1 MQAEVVLTFRDEDG
15 ALREVEVASRR
26 FTIGRGA
33 DNDLV
38 IAAPGVS
45 RRHAV
50 IETYDGGVLA
60 YDCQS
65 EQGTLLNNA
74 PLRGSASL
82 RSGDLLTLGG
92 ACDITVK
99 LRAPLDSPRS
109 SKAGRPIPVP
119 SRPSSSSAAH
129 PQSARRQPRAE
140 SSAAQSVGRW
150 PAFISA
156 PVVAAAAVILIIVVG
171 GFLLLA
177 GRRQS
182 PVEDGRGRNSQFN
195 SPSNG
200 ANSAATPGVG
210 GGGQS
215 TADGNTSAVGEEEL
229 ERAAARVVQRF
240 SGDDRPY
247 AFPPEALRD
256 ITQQVEQYRQSNDLR
271 DAFVAMR
278 RGAPAVAAQSRAEG
292 VSPDLVI
299 YAALAASDG
308 GRDPSATARA
318 MIPQLRDLRTTFG
331 GGDADGSL
339 LVVAAYTYGSGSKKS
354 HPLLDTIRRLVRN
367 SFAERN
373 VWHLR
378 ERGGLSD
385 TAYNLVISTLAVGVI
400 AQSPRRYGVQTE
412 PLVY

>member
-1 MQAEVVLTFRDEDG
+1 MRTEVVLTFRDEDG
-15 ALREVEVASRR
+15 TLREVEVASRR
-26 FTIGRGA
+26 FTIGRGV

-38 IAAPGVS
+38 IAAPGVA

-82 RSGDLLTLGG
+82 SSGDLLTLGG

-109 SKAGRPIPVP
+109 AKVGRLSPVP
-119 SRPSSSSAAH
+119 PRPSSSSDAR
-129 PQSARRQPRAE
+129 PRPARRPPRAE
-140 SSAAQSVGRW
+140 SSGAQSAGRQS
-150 PAFISA
+150 PHIGI
-156 PVVAAAAVILIIVVG
+156 PVVVAAAVILIIVVG

-177 GRRQS
+177 GKRQP
-182 PVEDGRGRNSQFN
+182 PVEDGRGSDSQPD
-195 SPSNG
+195 SPPDVSASAETLDDGVRPATNG
-200 ANSAATPGVG
+200 DAA
-210 GGGQS
+210 
-215 TADGNTSAVGEEEL
+215 AAVGEEEL
-229 ERAAARVVQRF
+229 ERAVASVVRRF

-247 AFPPEALRD
+247 PLPPDARRD
-256 ITQQVEQYRQSNDLR
+256 IIRQIEQYRQSNDLR
-271 DAFVAMR
+271 DAFVAMGR
-278 RGAPAVAAQSRAEG
+278 AAPAVAAQARAAD
-292 VSPDLVI
+292 VSPHLVI
-299 YAALAASDG
+299 YAALAESDG

-331 GGDADGSL
+331 GNDANGSL
-339 LVVAAYTYGSGSKKS
+339 LVVAAYTYGAGSKKS
-354 HPLLDTIRRLVRN
+354 HPLLDTMRRLVRD

-385 TAYNLVISTLAVGVI
+385 AAYNLVIRTLAVGVI
-400 AQSPRRYGVQTE
+400 AQAPRRYGVQTE

>member
-1 MQAEVVLTFRDEDG
+1 MHAEVVLTFRDEDG
-15 ALREVEVASRR
+15 ALCEVAIASRR
-26 FTIGRGA
+26 FTIGRAA

-38 IAAPGVS
+38 INIPGVS

-50 IETYDGGVLA
+50 IETYDDSVLA

-82 RSGDLLTLGG
+82 CSGDLLTLGG

-99 LRAPLDSPRS
+99 LRAPLDAPAPA
-109 SKAGRPIPVP
+109 KVGRPSPVP
-119 SRPSSSSAAH
+119 PHPPSSSGARSQFAH
-129 PQSARRQPRAE
+129 RPPRAE
-140 SSAAQSVGRW
+140 SSGEQWSLQV
-150 PAFISA
+150 ST
-156 PVVAAAAVILIIVVG
+156 PVVVAAAVILIIVVG
-171 GFLLLA
+171 GFLLA
-177 GRRQS
+177 SRKQS
-182 PVEDGRGRNSQFN
+182 PQEGVRESSSQFN
-195 SPSNG
+195 SSSNEADSARTPDVDGG
-200 ANSAATPGVG
+200 ARSITNSDAAT
-210 GGGQS
+210 
-215 TADGNTSAVGEEEL
+215 VGEEEL
-229 ERAAARVVQRF
+229 ERASARVVQRL

-247 AFPPEALRD
+247 AFPPDALRD
-256 ITQQVEQYRQSNDLR
+256 ITRQVEQYRQSNELR
-271 DAFVAMR
+271 DAFIAMQ
-278 RGAPAVAAQSRAEG
+278 RGARTVAAQSRAEG

-299 YAALAASDG
+299 YVALAASDG

-339 LVVAAYTYGSGSKKS
+339 LVVAAYTYGAGSKKS

-385 TAYNLVISTLAVGVI
+385 AAYNLVIRTLAVGVI
-400 AQSPRRYGVQTE
+400 AQAPRRYGVQAE